1 MPNHGSSNPLISD
14 VSSTVP
20 AKKSRVRTPR
30 KTGGSVS
37 ARSAAGRSEEPT
49 EIVFKELPNPYH
61 LPQPPFIWIDHPE
74 QNERLLGPVYVVR
87 LGIGGA
93 KKVEMSVDGGAWQP
107 CRLTSGYW
115 WFDWSAIQRG
125 KHTLIARMQTED
137 GRVFRTPTRNCEYR
151 P

>member
-1 MPNHGSSNPLISD
+1 MPNKTSSDPAANGGT
-14 VSSTVP
+14 SSPV
-20 AKKSRVRTPR
+20 AKMGRTRAPR
-30 KTGGSVS
+30 KAASS
-37 ARSAAGRSEEPT
+37 ASSRAAAGRTPDVT
-49 EIVFKELPNPYH
+49 EIVFRELPNPYH

-87 LGIGGA
+87 LGVGGA
-93 KKVEMSVDGGAWQP
+93 EKVEMSVDGGIWQP

-125 KHTLIARMQTED
+125 KHTLTARMHMAD